1 MASNVNPTVRRRRLG
16 QELRRLRELKGMTAE
31 EVAERLLVSQ
41 SKISRLENGRRS
53 ISQRDVRDLCG
64 VYEVEDHRIVDS
76 LMQMAKDSRQ
86 QGWWHAFGDIP
97 YSVYIGLETDAAS
110 LRVYDPQVVPG
121 LLQTPQYAEALIAG
135 ALPET
140 VPADVEKRVNV
151 RLRRQERVKA
161 TENPLR
167 LWVVIDE
174 AALRRTIGG
183 KQLMID
189 QLESLI
195 DQSRLPHVTVQVL
208 PFSMGAHPGINGQ
221 YAILEFPDA
230 SDSSVVYIE
239 GVTSDLYLEKANDV
253 QKYSV
258 MYEHSAGAGPECG
271 PDPGIHHRDRQ
282 GVRRWNGLLSAGIGR
297 LGAEA
302 RHGTPRAHR
311 GGRPSRNMPSGRVNG
326 RPAARRLRVASITP
340 TENAGRERPTR
351 ENRSEHGNS
360 SGRHGHL
367 DQVLVLHRKRRM
379 R

>member
-86 QGWWHAFGDIP
+86 QGWWHSFGDIP

-121 LLQTPQYAEALIAG
+121 LLQTRAYAEALITG

-140 VPADVEKRVNV
+140 TTTDIEKRVQV
-151 RLRRQERVKA
+151 RMRRQERIA
-161 TENPLR
+161 APENPLR
-167 LWVVIDE
+167 LWTVLDE
-174 AALRRTIGG
+174 SALRRVVGSP
-183 KQLMID
+183 QLMRE
-189 QLESLI
+189 QLEHLVE
-195 DQSRLPHVTVQVL
+195 QSQLPHVTVQVI
-208 PFSMGAHPGINGQ
+208 PFELGAHPGLNGQ

-230 SDSSVVYIE
+230 ADSSVVYIE

-253 QKYSV
+253 QQYSV
-258 MYEHSAGAGPECG
+258 MYEHLRAQALNVEQS
-271 PDPGIHHRDRQ
+271 RQ
-282 GVRRWNGLLSAGIGR
+282 LITEISKGY
-297 LGAEA
+297 A
-302 RHGTPRAHR
+302 R
-311 GGRPSRNMPSGRVNG
+311 
-326 RPAARRLRVASITP
+326 
-340 TENAGRERPTR
+340 
-351 ENRSEHGNS
+351 
-360 SGRHGHL
+360 
-367 DQVLVLHRKRRM
+367 
-379 R
+379 

>member
-1 MASNVNPTVRRRRLG
+1 MASSVNPTVRRRRLG

-86 QGWWHAFGDIP
+86 QGWWHSFGDIP

-121 LLQTPQYAEALIAG
+121 LLQTRQYAEALIAG

-140 VPADVEKRVNV
+140 APADIDKRVQV
-151 RLRRQERVKA
+151 RMKRQERISA
-161 TENPLR
+161 PDNPLR
-167 LWVVIDE
+167 LWTVLDE
-174 AALRRTIGG
+174 SALRRAVGNRA
-183 KQLMID
+183 LMRE
-189 QLESLI
+189 QLEHLVE
-195 DQSRLPHVTVQVL
+195 QSQLPHVTVQVI
-208 PFSMGAHPGINGQ
+208 PFDMGAHPGLNGQ

-230 SDSSVVYIE
+230 ADSSVVYIE

-258 MYEHSAGAGPECG
+258 MYEHLRAQALNVEQS
-271 PDPGIHHRDRQ
+271 RQ
-282 GVRRWNGLLSAGIGR
+282 FIADI
-297 LGAEA
+297 AKEYA
-302 RHGTPRAHR
+302 R
-311 GGRPSRNMPSGRVNG
+311 
-326 RPAARRLRVASITP
+326 
-340 TENAGRERPTR
+340 
-351 ENRSEHGNS
+351 
-360 SGRHGHL
+360 
-367 DQVLVLHRKRRM
+367 
-379 R
+379 

>member
-86 QGWWHAFGDIP
+86 QGWWHSFGDIP

-121 LLQTPQYAEALIAG
+121 LLQTRQYAEALIAG

-140 VPADVEKRVNV
+140 APADIDKRVQV
-151 RLRRQERVKA
+151 RMRRQERISA

-167 LWVVIDE
+167 LWTVLDE
-174 AALRRTIGG
+174 AALRRVVGNRA
-183 KQLMID
+183 LMRE
-189 QLESLI
+189 QLEHLVE
-195 DQSRLPHVTVQVL
+195 QSQLPHVTVQVI
-208 PFSMGAHPGINGQ
+208 PFEMGAHPGLNGQ

-230 SDSSVVYIE
+230 ADSSVVYIE

-258 MYEHSAGAGPECG
+258 MYEHLRAQALNVEQSRQFIADIAKEYAEYAG
-271 PDPGIHHRDRQ
+271 
-282 GVRRWNGLLSAGIGR
+282 
-297 LGAEA
+297 
-302 RHGTPRAHR
+302 
-311 GGRPSRNMPSGRVNG
+311 
-326 RPAARRLRVASITP
+326 
-340 TENAGRERPTR
+340 
-351 ENRSEHGNS
+351 
-360 SGRHGHL
+360 
-367 DQVLVLHRKRRM
+367 
-379 R
+379 

>member
-64 VYEVEDHRIVDS
+64 VYEVDDHRIVDS

-86 QGWWHAFGDIP
+86 QGWWHSFGDIP

-121 LLQTPQYAEALIAG
+121 LLQTRPYAEALIAG

-140 VPADVEKRVNV
+140 APGDIDKRVQV
-151 RLRRQERVKA
+151 RLKRQERISA
-161 TENPLR
+161 PDNPLR
-167 LWVVIDE
+167 LWTVLDE
-174 AALRRTIGG
+174 AALRRAVGNRS
-183 KQLMID
+183 LMRD
-189 QLESLI
+189 QLEHLVE
-195 DQSRLPHVTVQVL
+195 QSQLPHVTVQVI
-208 PFSMGAHPGINGQ
+208 PFDMGAHPGLNGQ

-230 SDSSVVYIE
+230 ADSSVVYIE

-258 MYEHSAGAGPECG
+258 MYEHLRAQALNVEQS
-271 PDPGIHHRDRQ
+271 RQ
-282 GVRRWNGLLSAGIGR
+282 FIADI
-297 LGAEA
+297 AKEYA
-302 RHGTPRAHR
+302 R
-311 GGRPSRNMPSGRVNG
+311 
-326 RPAARRLRVASITP
+326 
-340 TENAGRERPTR
+340 
-351 ENRSEHGNS
+351 
-360 SGRHGHL
+360 
-367 DQVLVLHRKRRM
+367 
-379 R
+379 

>member
-86 QGWWHAFGDIP
+86 QGWWHSFGDIP

-121 LLQTPQYAEALIAG
+121 LLQTRGYAEALING

-140 VPADVEKRVNV
+140 TATDIEKRVQV
-151 RLRRQERVKA
+151 RMRRQERIQA
-161 TENPLR
+161 AENPLR
-167 LWVVIDE
+167 LWTVLDE
-174 AALRRTIGG
+174 AALKRAVGG
-183 KQLMID
+183 RHVMRE
-189 QLESLI
+189 QLEHLVE
-195 DQSRLPHVTVQVL
+195 QSQLPHVTVQVI
-208 PFSMGAHPGINGQ
+208 PFEMGAHPGLNGQ

-230 SDSSVVYIE
+230 ADSSVVYIE

-258 MYEHSAGAGPECG
+258 MYEHLRAQALNVEQS
-271 PDPGIHHRDRQ
+271 RQ
-282 GVRRWNGLLSAGIGR
+282 FISEIAKDY
-297 LGAEA
+297 A
-302 RHGTPRAHR
+302 R
-311 GGRPSRNMPSGRVNG
+311 
-326 RPAARRLRVASITP
+326 
-340 TENAGRERPTR
+340 
-351 ENRSEHGNS
+351 
-360 SGRHGHL
+360 
-367 DQVLVLHRKRRM
+367 
-379 R
+379 

>member
-64 VYEVEDHRIVDS
+64 VYDVEDHRIVDS

-110 LRVYDPQVVPG
+110 LRVYDPQIVPG
-121 LLQTPQYAEALIAG
+121 LLQTPRYAEALITG

-140 VPADVEKRVNV
+140 AASDVEKRVNV
-151 RLRRQERVKA
+151 RLRRQERILTA
-161 TENPLR
+161 DQPLR
-167 LWVVIDE
+167 LWAVIDE
-174 AALRRTIGG
+174 AALRRVVGDR
-183 KQLMID
+183 QLMRE
-189 QLESLI
+189 QLEHLVE
-195 DQSRLPHVTVQVL
+195 QSQLPHVTVQIL
-208 PFSMGAHPGINGQ
+208 PFDMGAHPGISGH

-230 SDSSVVYIE
+230 ADSSVVYIE

-258 MYEHSAGAGPECG
+258 MYEHLRAQALN
-271 PDPGIHHRDRQ
+271 
-282 GVRRWNGLLSAGIGR
+282 V
-297 LGAEA
+297 EA
-302 RHGTPRAHR
+302 SRHFIA
-311 GGRPSRNMPSGRVNG
+311 NI
-326 RPAARRLRVASITP
+326 AKDYAR
-340 TENAGRERPTR
+340 
-351 ENRSEHGNS
+351 
-360 SGRHGHL
+360 
-367 DQVLVLHRKRRM
+367 
-379 R
+379 

>member
-86 QGWWHAFGDIP
+86 QGWWHSFGDIP

-121 LLQTPQYAEALIAG
+121 LLQTRPYAEALITG

-140 VPADVEKRVNV
+140 TPTDIEKRVQV
-151 RLRRQERVKA
+151 RMRRQERIA
-161 TENPLR
+161 APENPLR
-167 LWVVIDE
+167 LWTVLDE
-174 AALRRTIGG
+174 SALRRVVGTRA
-183 KQLMID
+183 LMRE
-189 QLESLI
+189 QLEYLVE
-195 DQSRLPHVTVQVL
+195 QSQLPHVTVQVI
-208 PFSMGAHPGINGQ
+208 PFDMGAHPGLNGQ

-253 QKYSV
+253 QQYSV
-258 MYEHSAGAGPECG
+258 MYEHLRAQALNVDHS
-271 PDPGIHHRDRQ
+271 RQ
-282 GVRRWNGLLSAGIGR
+282 LIADI
-297 LGAEA
+297 AKEYA
-302 RHGTPRAHR
+302 R
-311 GGRPSRNMPSGRVNG
+311 
-326 RPAARRLRVASITP
+326 
-340 TENAGRERPTR
+340 
-351 ENRSEHGNS
+351 
-360 SGRHGHL
+360 
-367 DQVLVLHRKRRM
+367 
-379 R
+379 

>member
-86 QGWWHAFGDIP
+86 QGWWHSFGDIP

-121 LLQTPQYAEALIAG
+121 LLQTRQYAEALIAG

-140 VPADVEKRVNV
+140 APADIEKRVQV
-151 RLRRQERVKA
+151 RMRRQERISA
-161 TENPLR
+161 ADNPLR
-167 LWVVIDE
+167 LWTVLDE
-174 AALRRTIGG
+174 AALRRVVGNRALMRE
-183 KQLMID
+183 QLD
-189 QLESLI
+189 HLVE
-195 DQSRLPHVTVQVL
+195 QSQLPHVTVQVI
-208 PFSMGAHPGINGQ
+208 PFDMGAHPGLNGQ

-230 SDSSVVYIE
+230 ADSSVVYIE

-258 MYEHSAGAGPECG
+258 MYEHLRAQALNVEQS
-271 PDPGIHHRDRQ
+271 RQ
-282 GVRRWNGLLSAGIGR
+282 FIAKI
-297 LGAEA
+297 AKDYA
-302 RHGTPRAHR
+302 
-311 GGRPSRNMPSGRVNG
+311 
-326 RPAARRLRVASITP
+326 
-340 TENAGRERPTR
+340 TEYA
-351 ENRSEHGNS
+351 
-360 SGRHGHL
+360 
-367 DQVLVLHRKRRM
+367 D
-379 R
+379 

>member
-1 MASNVNPTVRRRRLG
+1 VASNVNPTVRRRRLG

-86 QGWWHAFGDIP
+86 QGWWHSFGDIP

-121 LLQTPQYAEALIAG
+121 LLQTRPYAEALIAG

-140 VPADVEKRVNV
+140 ASGDIDKRVQV
-151 RLRRQERVKA
+151 RLRRQERISA
-161 TENPLR
+161 PENPLR
-167 LWVVIDE
+167 LWTVLDE
-174 AALRRTIGG
+174 SALRRVVGNRS
-183 KQLMID
+183 LMRD
-189 QLESLI
+189 QLEHLVE
-195 DQSRLPHVTVQVL
+195 QSQLPHVTVQVI
-208 PFSMGAHPGINGQ
+208 PFDMGAHPGLNGQ

-230 SDSSVVYIE
+230 ADSSVVYIE

-258 MYEHSAGAGPECG
+258 MYEHLRAQALNVDQS
-271 PDPGIHHRDRQ
+271 RQ
-282 GVRRWNGLLSAGIGR
+282 FIADI
-297 LGAEA
+297 AKEYA
-302 RHGTPRAHR
+302 R
-311 GGRPSRNMPSGRVNG
+311 
-326 RPAARRLRVASITP
+326 
-340 TENAGRERPTR
+340 
-351 ENRSEHGNS
+351 
-360 SGRHGHL
+360 
-367 DQVLVLHRKRRM
+367 
-379 R
+379 

>member
-86 QGWWHAFGDIP
+86 QGWWHSFGDIP

-121 LLQTPQYAEALIAG
+121 LLQTRQYAEALIAG

-140 VPADVEKRVNV
+140 APADVDKRVQV
-151 RLRRQERVKA
+151 RMRRQERISA
-161 TENPLR
+161 AESPLR
-167 LWVVIDE
+167 LWTVLDE
-174 AALRRTIGG
+174 AALRRVVGNRS
-183 KQLMID
+183 LMRD
-189 QLESLI
+189 QLEHLVE
-195 DQSRLPHVTVQVL
+195 QSWLPHVTVQVI
-208 PFSMGAHPGINGQ
+208 PFDLGAHPGLNGQ

-230 SDSSVVYIE
+230 ADSSVVYIE

-258 MYEHSAGAGPECG
+258 MYEHLRAQALNVEQS
-271 PDPGIHHRDRQ
+271 RQ
-282 GVRRWNGLLSAGIGR
+282 F
-297 LGAEA
+297 
-302 RHGTPRAHR
+302 
-311 GGRPSRNMPSGRVNG
+311 
-326 RPAARRLRVASITP
+326 ITDMSKLH
-340 TENAGRERPTR
+340 ER
-351 ENRSEHGNS
+351 
-360 SGRHGHL
+360 
-367 DQVLVLHRKRRM
+367 
-379 R
+379 